1 MVCSDGLFALK
12 LIKVRT
18 SLDEKNEQNSGL
30 DFLSL
35 LDVKNTR
42 VSLSCLCKNSIVSL
56 SQQKD
61 IKRKKISARF
71 S

>member
-30 DFLSL
+30 AFFFLSL
-35 LDVKNTR
+35 SDEKNTR
-42 VSLSCLCKNSIVSL
+42 VSL
-56 SQQKD
+56 
-61 IKRKKISARF
+61 
-71 S
+71 